1 MDVHRIKRLG
11 IKRIGIIGGG
21 SLAVIAVAI
30 SIGVAA
36 HAQTKPQTNALVAKP
51 LAVKP
56 AAVNAAAAQQP
67 AGATSSS
74 AAASTSNSPAAT
86 PYKLNFRPG
95 PMILRRPQGPA
106 LVLWSQVRGQ
116 ATKMRQAHPVNS
128 FLSRLPKN
136 DIDRTRLPVLLPH
149 EGSSVA
155 TDKGRLFSFGDAYA
169 MNLPQAKGTQITFY
183 GNRSFVPADKGAV
196 SRHPLA
202 RLNGMAEDV
211 RIDQTE
217 DGWTATFTR
226 YGVVYSIDVTCDDQ
240 ASPDC
245 TSDAYIRKQITQF
258 DDVTMGQDATNE
270 ANGINTT
277 NVKQGKPAGNWLDQ
291 VSQSIKNITGAK

>member
-1 MDVHRIKRLG
+1 MDVHRIKRM
-11 IKRIGIIGGG
+11 GIIGSA
-21 SLAVIAVAI
+21 SLAVIALAVGA
-30 SIGVAA
+30 GLGA
-36 HAQTKPQTNALVAKP
+36 HAQTNT
-51 LAVKP
+51 LAARPVT
-56 AAVNAAAAQQP
+56 NAAAVRP
-67 AGATSSS
+67 AAAATSSS
-74 AAASTSNSPAAT
+74 AAASSPAG
-86 PYKLNFRPG
+86 PIYKLNFKLG
-95 PMILRRPQGPA
+95 PMIMRRPQGPA
-106 LVLWSQVRGQ
+106 LVLWAQVRSQ
-116 ATKMRQAHPVNS
+116 AARMRQAHPVNS
-128 FLSRLPKN
+128 FLSRLPKT

-155 TDKGRLFSFGDAYA
+155 TDKGRMFSFGDAYA
-169 MNLPQAKGTQITFY
+169 MNLPQAKGTQITLY

-196 SRHPLA
+196 SRHPFLRLA
-202 RLNGMAEDV
+202 GMPEDV

-226 YGVVYSIDVTCDDQ
+226 YGVVYSVDVSCDDN

-270 ANGINTT
+270 ANGISTT